1 MIENGRPNSGYVLR
15 YGGLEIPFR
24 IDYSERSRLAIHVHP
39 EMKLEVLAPIG
50 RPSDAVLAR
59 VEARAPWI
67 TKQWR
72 FFERYQPTQPERQF
86 VSGET
91 HRYLGRQYRLKVTK
105 AKEPTAKLV
114 GKHLH
119 VRQPD
124 TADRNQTKALVS
136 QWYREHS
143 TATFARRTEICLRQ
157 CGSLKLQSTPKISVR
172 KMTRRWG
179 SCTKAGNITLN
190 LDLIRV
196 PVHCIDYV
204 ITHELCHLKIHD
216 HSPRFYRTLSR
227 VLPDWERRKERL
239 ESQDWS

>member
-1 MIENGRPNSGYVLR
+1 MIENAQPEGGYVLAH
-15 YGGLEIPFR
+15 GGLQIPFR
-24 IDYSERSRLAIHVHP
+24 IDYSERSRLTIHVHP
-39 EMKLEVLAPIG
+39 EMKLEVLAPAG
-50 RPSDAVLAR
+50 RSCDAVLDR

-67 TKQWR
+67 AKQWR

-105 AKEPTAKLV
+105 AKDPTAKLV

-119 VRQPD
+119 VRQSD
-124 TADRNQTKALVS
+124 TADRNQTEALVN
-136 QWYREHS
+136 QWYRDHS
-143 TATFARRTEICLRQ
+143 TATFARRTEFCLEQ
-157 CGSLKLQSTPKISVR
+157 CKSLKLKSSPKISVR
-172 KMTRRWG
+172 KMSRRWG

-190 LDLIRV
+190 LELIRT
-196 PVHCIDYV
+196 PIHCIDYV
-204 ITHELCHLKIHD
+204 ITHELCHLKFHD

>member
-1 MIENGRPNSGYVLR
+1 MIENSQLGNGYVLTHR
-15 YGGLEIPFR
+15 GVKIPFR
-24 IDYSERSRLAIHVHP
+24 IDYSERSRLTIHVHP
-39 EMKLEVLAPIG
+39 EMKLEVLAPTG
-50 RPSDAVLAR
+50 RPSDAVLDR

-67 TKQWR
+67 AKQWR
-72 FFERYQPTQPERQF
+72 FFERYQPTQPERQY

-105 AKEPTAKLV
+105 AKEPTTKLV

-124 TADRNQTKALVS
+124 PSNRKATELLVE
-136 QWYREHS
+136 QWYRDHS
-143 TATFARRTEICLRQ
+143 IATFARRTEICLEN
-157 CGSLKLQSTPKISVR
+157 CKSLKLKSAPKISAR

-179 SCTKAGNITLN
+179 SCTKAGNISLN
-190 LDLIRV
+190 LELVRV
-196 PVHCIDYV
+196 PIHCIDYV
-204 ITHELCHLKIHD
+204 IIHELCHLKIHD
-216 HSPRFYRTLSR
+216 HSPRFYRTLGR

>member
-1 MIENGRPNSGYVLR
+1 MMENGRPKDGYVLMH
-15 YGGLEIPFR
+15 GGLEIPFR
-24 IDYSERSRLAIHVHP
+24 IDYSERSRLTIHVHP
-39 EMKLEVLAPIG
+39 EMKLEVLAPAG
-50 RPSDAVLAR
+50 RPCDAVLDR

-67 TKQWR
+67 VKQWR
-72 FFERYQPTQPERQF
+72 FFERYQPAQPVRQF

-124 TADRNQTKALVS
+124 TSNRKQTETLVS
-136 QWYREHS
+136 QWYRDHS
-143 TATFARRTEICLRQ
+143 VATFARRTELCLQ
-157 CGSLKLQSTPKISVR
+157 NCKSLKLKSSPKISVR

-196 PVHCIDYV
+196 PIHCIDYV

-227 VLPDWERRKERL
+227 VLPDWEQRKERL
-239 ESQDWS
+239 ESQNWS